1 MRIPDKDHK
10 PLLEWDG
17 KKITIYQGEELILDG
32 SFDVDESAGFA
43 GFVDGWAKDDEY
55 IGFYAEGMRNGKGC
69 SYGCHGEKLK
79 EGIWEK
85 GELKNGIEYACLI
98 HVEQGSLIFNPEEND
113 YDASDDFEYSV
124 YEQYGMNIIPFM
136 NSATYIEHYN
146 LTEFYVTDL
155 KIEDDMEQ
163 LVNIQPLEEYLK
175 KKNPERLQE
184 LQEKFG

>member
-1 MRIPDKDHK
+1 
-10 PLLEWDG
+10 
-17 KKITIYQGEELILDG
+17 
-32 SFDVDESAGFA
+32 
-43 GFVDGWAKDDEY
+43 
-55 IGFYAEGMRNGKGC
+55 
-69 SYGCHGEKLK
+69 
-79 EGIWEK
+79 
-85 GELKNGIEYACLI
+85 
-98 HVEQGSLIFNPEEND
+98 
-113 YDASDDFEYSV
+113 
-124 YEQYGMNIIPFM
+124 MNIIPFM